1 MSTAVTP
8 NNTTRTTNERRIAF
22 GPQDQLMNMSRT
34 KYKWATE
41 IYDRMEA
48 NTWFPKSIPLV
59 ADRETYR
66 SGALNA
72 RERNAYDKALAFVSN
87 LDGIQFNNLI
97 HNIGQHITA
106 PEVSLAIARQA
117 SEEGVHVRSYQFLIE
132 AVSLDPESVYMM
144 FEHDGMLAKK
154 NEFIMRSSAVLKDE
168 PTPANF
174 ARAIVGNVILEGIYF
189 YSAFLVFYTLARNG
203 KMLGSADM
211 IKYINRDEGETHL
224 DLFTN
229 LHHAFQAE
237 NPELYD
243 DQFRHDAIQLI
254 KDAVELEVAWGQYII
269 QGGILGLTD
278 EVVENFVKGL
288 ANKRALALNL
298 GLIYPG
304 VVNAVPW
311 FDDFSKPN
319 GTRSNFFESKPTDYA
334 TDGLEW

>member
-1 MSTAVTP
+1 MTSSTHI
-8 NNTTRTTNERRIAF
+8 TNRRRIAF
-22 GPQDQLMNMSRT
+22 GAKDELMNMSRV
-34 KYKWATE
+34 KYPWATE
-41 IYDRMEA
+41 IYDRMES
-48 NTWFPKSIPLV
+48 NTWFPKSIPLGD
-59 ADRETYR
+59 DRVMYR
-66 SGALNA
+66 SGALND
-72 RERNAYDKALAFVSN
+72 RERNAFDKALAFVSN

-117 SEEGVHVRSYQFLIE
+117 SEEGVHVRSYQFMIE

-144 FEHDGMLAKK
+144 FERDGMLAKK
-154 NEFIMRSSAVLKDE
+154 NEFIMRSSAVLKDD
-168 PTPANF
+168 PTPENF

-203 KMLGSADM
+203 KMLASADM

-229 LHHAFQAE
+229 MHHAFKAE

-243 DQFRHDAIQLI
+243 EQFRKDAIQLI
-254 KDAVELEVAWGQYII
+254 KDSVELEVAWGKYII
-269 QGGILGLTD
+269 QGGFLGLTD
-278 EVVENFVKGL
+278 DVVENFVKGL

-298 GLIYPG
+298 GEIYPS
-304 VVNAVPW
+304 VLNAVPW